1 MTDYRPDPWALVAL
15 AVTLVAAAASDIRS
29 GKIRNIVTYPAI
41 AMGLIAQT
49 YLYGTAGFT
58 RAAGGFA
65 AGFVPLLIC
74 WVLGGI
80 GGGDAKLMGAVG
92 ALSNWRFALAAM
104 LTAFAI
110 AAGMAIAVMIR
121 KRIVRRT
128 LARIGRTLWLAL
140 IPGVKR
146 TWPADEDSPKIPFGV
161 ALCVGSA
168 AAWIDSLFNGPVARA
183 LLGG

>member
-1 MTDYRPDPWALVAL
+1 MDYRPELWALAAL
-15 AVTLVAAAASDIRS
+15 AATLVAAAVSDLRT
-29 GKIRNIVTYPAI
+29 GKIRNVVVYPAI
-41 AMGLIAQT
+41 ALGLIVQT
-49 YLYGTAGFT
+49 YLDGSEGLA

-65 AGFVPLLIC
+65 TGFVPLLIC

-92 ALSNWRFALAAM
+92 ALSNWRFTLAAM
-104 LTAFAI
+104 LMGFAV
-110 AAGMAIAVMIR
+110 AAAMAIVVMIR

-128 LARIGRTLWLAL
+128 LVRIGRTLWLAL

-146 TWPADEDSPKIPFGV
+146 TWPEEADSPKIPFGV
-161 ALCVGSA
+161 ALCIGAA
-168 AAWIDSLFNGPVARA
+168 AAWVDSLFEGPVAQA